1 MIGDDV
7 VDCGELSRT
16 ILKILGDVFKIEEVE
31 DVVFD
36 CGGDGSGFVTIDS
49 NGLVNLLKR

>member
-1 MIGDDV
+1 MKLFSAV
-7 VDCGELSRT
+7 GE
-16 ILKILGDVFKIEEVE
+16 ILGGVFKIEDVE

-36 CGGDGSGFVTIDS
+36 CGGGGGGFVAVDS